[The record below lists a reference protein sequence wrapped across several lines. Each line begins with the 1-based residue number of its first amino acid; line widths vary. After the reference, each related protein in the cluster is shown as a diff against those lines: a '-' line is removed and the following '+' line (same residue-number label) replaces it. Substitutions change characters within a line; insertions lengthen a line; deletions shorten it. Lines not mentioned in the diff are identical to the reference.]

1 MSDKNPSRAAR
12 FRLSTPARL
21 GAAAVAACFASIPA
35 LSNPVNPTVVN
46 GTATFNQT
54 GNLLTVTN
62 SNGAI
67 INWDKFSI
75 KAGET
80 THFAQTSASSSVLN
94 RVLSNDP
101 SLIYG
106 TLSSN
111 GRVWLVNPA
120 GIMVGAGGRVDVA
133 GFVASTLNI
142 SNADFLAGRNLFVND
157 GTAQN
162 AINQGEIRTPTGGSV
177 YLIGS
182 NVANEGIIT
191 TPKGETILA
200 AGQTVSLIDS
210 ATPGVKVDIV
220 GAAGNATNLG
230 RITAEAG
237 RIGIAGVIVRNS
249 GTLNASSVVSEG
261 GRIFLKASQDAYV
274 DGAGRIVITGTRGGS
289 VEVLGDRVALMDK
302 AEIDASG
309 TMAGGRILVGGDYQ
323 GKNPDVR
330 NASVTYFGEDAVLR
344 ADATEVGAGGTAIIW
359 ADDTTRAYGRI
370 SARGGAQGGN
380 GGFVET
386 SGKRFLDVGGIEV
399 NTGGGQWLLD
409 PTDITVVHSGSP
421 GGGTFAGGIFV
432 NGGGTTATI
441 NDFDINANL
450 ASNDITITT
459 SSAGG
464 GTGDIKFDASAGAGG
479 AIVIAN
485 TSGNRNLTLT
495 ADNDIIFTG
504 GSTAFTAGSSSPL
517 DIGFNPGA
525 GRKVEIQAGASAI
538 FNGTDGVSS
547 VRAAIK
553 GASGKSWENF
563 GTVTLIGTSYIGLN
577 RDAGITSTFNNN
589 AGATLNLASTQGWA
603 IQSEPVNQAEPIN
616 NAGTINV
623 TASTAIE
630 AAFSQT
636 ATGIVNV
643 AGGTSLSIQHL
654 NSVAGAVNLNG
665 GVLYLLEPHTGLNG
679 FYGATISGPGTL
691 QIGKGAGGS
700 LTTVIFDSVTT
711 GGGLKVTRERF
722 GGLVFSGA
730 NTFADTSFFA
740 NDATNTNIHWI
751 VPTATYTGTT
761 QWWAK
766 GNIGFAGNV
775 AFSGPVT
782 LGAGWNV
789 NLATPAVNP
798 ANPGDITISGQQ
810 ITGTAMNLFA
820 SNNIG
825 LTATTASALVGSSG
839 AMVVDAGGTLSLFGS
854 NSGGF
859 NATLDSGTG
868 SQTIH
873 AGSINMAAGSG
884 GNWAYAQIKAS
895 GDQQITTTNG
905 GISLGGGSGANYG
918 GFAQIWHGAGSG
930 NQAIAISSSGLNLA
944 GGMATGITTAF
955 PVLLPA
961 VCQTDPSCASQPVT
975 GAWAGITNSVGSQTI
990 AFQSPASTL
999 SITGGSGGIRNA
1011 AWISQNGGGVQTING
1026 APIVTMNGGGTGGSN
1041 YLSTDGFHYLRN
1053 NASIFAPGAAQVF
1066 AFDSLTMSSIGGDPN
1081 RVGTAWISGDGQT
1094 ISVAGPLSL
1103 LAGSTNAGGGSVG
1116 IQSTAGQTITAGA
1129 VSLVGGGSGYDNSAS
1144 IRQLGNGASQS
1155 LTASSLT
1162 IQGGNG
1168 SGTGGSTGD
1177 CGAPCNG
1184 SAASNNAGIYNA
1196 GSGGQTIDV
1205 TAGTINILGGT
1216 VGNRNNAYIQ
1226 NRSAS
1231 LQTVDAA
1238 SIYMQGGD
1246 SGGMYSFGLES
1257 VFGSSWLANN
1267 ASISSGWSGGL
1278 VGSQSITATGNIT
1291 VKGNSGAGA
1300 AGSMG
1305 GAAIAA
1311 TGTQTISGAAINV
1324 SGGSGGSS
1332 SGAGIISLGNQSIA
1346 ASSLLLQAGAT
1357 GTNNRARV
1365 AGYGQSISLAGG
1377 ILSVIGGG
1385 TTASDYSN
1393 EAEIVNSGVS
1403 GQMITFSAAATM
1415 TVQGGQGSGFNA
1427 IGWSDCG
1434 APCNNLSS
1442 SNSAQ
1447 VRNEAGFQTIDFQAG
1462 GSLSI
1467 LAGSNGNDNR
1477 ANLRNRSS
1485 GLQQILGDP
1494 AIILARGASGGA
1506 SVWAPS
1512 LVEQPG
1518 TNRWHEMSNDAGI
1531 EADAGQTIQASSIS
1545 MNAAAGSGFGGLF
1558 ITGHTQNISV
1568 SGAVTMSGAPA
1579 GDAVGSPIATAYG
1592 NATEFQFKAPAV
1604 IGNDSAG
1611 HSLML
1616 DVGSLA
1622 ITGGGYGL
1630 YGGSPVLIGTYKH
1643 ATNTTIN
1650 SASGITLDATPGAG
1664 SVQIG
1669 SFHGNGGS
1677 LTMIAGGAGMALDR
1691 AYVGTGNAGSVV
1703 LATSDGPWSQTAGGR
1718 IAGNSVAIVT
1728 GNGDVTQPVGAAIDA
1743 FMLNAAGNTLSF
1755 LGDNLATSVTLT
1767 STGAGGGIGYNTAA
1781 DAHIILATATTGDIM
1796 LTTTSAPP
1804 AFLGLGIITASAGNV
1819 TVTAEHAILDDN
1831 GAALNITGQNIW
1843 LTSNSGG
1850 TAGGLAISMDT
1861 QASGWIKGKVNGGV
1875 GGIAIRNSGNFGPAF
1890 NASNY
1895 FELDDSLAAN
1905 GNQVGFHTSGNLDMG
1920 GASFKLLTNNAGD
1933 AAASAGGDLAY
1944 NGGVVFQTGTGVP
1957 YGRVVLQSGN
1967 DLAVNGVL
1975 GAVNGSINLSAG
1987 QQLAI
1992 HHVVTAT
1999 DDILLFAPAIDVTHA
2014 VSASGSINVVG
2025 ATVDISGIGSLSAA
2039 TVDIAASD
2047 LTMVGPGAEIWASAG
2062 DVRGI
2067 FLGHV
2072 TLNDGAHIKAPVGD
2086 VKLAFLGADSTFYLN
2101 DGPGYAYS
2109 SYIMASPNTVNLA
2122 FTNRE
2127 SGGIVIDGSE
2137 TATTVAGGSGFY
2149 TGGPPG
2155 VGTPLAQGAGLEIAY
2170 PNPVGRE
2177 ILAVIANAI
2186 ERATDAVDSGSS
2198 PTDGDGGSLLGGGQ
2212 RGLQDRAEGGGEG
2225 SFGEGGDNTDDKKD
2239 DKKDDKDKKKSVEG
2253 KDGKKDEKPA
2263 QKKVAQCT

>member
-1 MSDKNPSRAAR
+1 MNIKSSAGNVKCMSTSV
-12 FRLSTPARL
+12 RLSV
-21 GAAAVAACFASIPA
+21 AAVAACFVSIPA

-46 GTATFNQT
+46 GTASFNQV
-54 GNLLTVTN
+54 GKVLTVTN

-75 KAGET
+75 KTGET
-80 THFAQTSASSSVLN
+80 THFAQASASSSVLN
-94 RVLSNDP
+94 RVLNDP
-101 SLIYG
+101 TAIYG

-111 GRVWLVNPA
+111 GRVWLVNPS
-120 GIMVGAGGRVDVA
+120 GIMVGPGGRVDTA
-133 GFVASTLNI
+133 GFVASTLSV
-142 SNADFLAGRNLFVND
+142 SNENFLAGRNLFANG

-162 AINQGEIRTPTGGSV
+162 VINQGEIRTPAGGSV

-182 NVANEGIIT
+182 NVGNEGIIT
-191 TPKGETILA
+191 TAKGETILA

-210 ATPGVKVDIV
+210 ATPGVKVNIT

-230 RITAEAG
+230 TITSEAG

-249 GTLNASSVVSEG
+249 GVLNASSVASDGGRIYLKASSDALVEG
-261 GRIFLKASQDAYV
+261 GRIEAKSATGKGGRV
-274 DGAGRIVITGTRGGS
+274 D
-289 VEVLGDRVALMDK
+289 VLGDRVAVLGDT
-302 AEIDASG
+302 AIDASG
-309 TMAGGRILVGGDYQ
+309 ATGGGSIRVGGDYQ
-323 GKNPDVR
+323 GANPEVA
-330 NASVTYFGEDAVLR
+330 NARVAYLGANTVLK
-344 ADATEVGAGGTAIIW
+344 ADATETGAGGTAIVW
-359 ADDTTRAYGRI
+359 ADDTTRAFGTI
-370 SARGGAQGGN
+370 SARGAGGGA

-386 SGKRFLDVGGIEV
+386 SGKNYLDVGGIRV
-399 NTGGGQWLLD
+399 DTGGGSWLLD
-409 PTDITVVHSGSP
+409 PTDITVVHSGGS
-421 GGGTFAGGIFV
+421 GGSTFAGGIFV

-464 GTGDIKFDASAGAGG
+464 GAGDIKFDASAGAGG

-485 TSGNRNLTLT
+485 GSGPRNLTLT
-495 ADNDIIFTG
+495 ADHDIIFTG
-504 GSTAFTAGSSSPL
+504 GSTTFASTAPGSPL
-517 DIGFNPGA
+517 DVGFNAGV
-525 GRKVEIQAGASAI
+525 GRKVEVQAGATAI
-538 FNGTDGVSS
+538 FNGGFGSLVSAS
-547 VRAAIK
+547 IR

-563 GTVTLIGTSYIGLN
+563 GTVTLSGTSYIDLN
-577 RDAGITSTFNNN
+577 VGGITSTFNNK

-603 IQSEPVNQAEPIN
+603 IQSEAANQAEAIN

-630 AAFSQT
+630 AAYSQT
-636 ATGIVNV
+636 ATGVLNI
-643 AGGTSLSIQHL
+643 AGATALSLQHL

-665 GVLYLLEPHTGLNG
+665 GGLQLLESHAGLNG
-679 FYGATISGPGTL
+679 FYSATISGPGTV
-691 QIGKGAGGS
+691 QIGKGASGAM
-700 LTTVIFDSVTT
+700 TTVLFDNVTT
-711 GGGLKVTRERF
+711 GGGLKILREQF
-722 GGLVFSGA
+722 GGLAFSGA

-740 NDATNTNIHWI
+740 NDAAGSNIHWI
-751 VPTATYTGTT
+751 VPAATYSGTT

-766 GNIGFAGNV
+766 GNIGFAGNI

-905 GISLGGGSGANYG
+905 GISLGGGSGVNYG

-930 NQAIAISSSGLNLA
+930 NQSIAISSSGLNLA
-944 GGMATGITTAF
+944 GGMATGTTTAF

-961 VCQTDPSCASQPVT
+961 VCQTDPSCLSQPVT

-990 AFQSPASTL
+990 DFQSPASTL
-999 SITGGSGGIRNA
+999 NISGGSGGIRNA
-1011 AWISQNGGGVQTING
+1011 AWISQNGGGVQTISG

-1066 AFDSLTMSSIGGDPN
+1066 AFDSLTMSSTGGDPN
-1081 RVGTAWISGDGQT
+1081 RVGTAWISGHGQT

-1129 VSLVGGGSGYDNSAS
+1129 VSLAGGGSGYDNSAS
-1144 IRQLGNGASQS
+1144 IRQLGSGASQS
-1155 LTASSLT
+1155 LTANSLT
-1162 IQGGNG
+1162 IQGGSGN
-1168 SGTGGSTGD
+1168 GTGGSTGD

-1216 VGNRNNAYIQ
+1216 AGNRNNAYIQ

-1231 LQTVDAA
+1231 LQTVDAV

-1267 ASISSGWSGGL
+1267 ASISSGWSGGV
-1278 VGSQSITATGNIT
+1278 VGSQSITVTGNIT

-1311 TGTQTISGAAINV
+1311 TGAQTISGAAISV

-1365 AGYGQSISLAGG
+1365 TGYGQSISLAGG

-1385 TTASDYSN
+1385 TSASDYSN
-1393 EAEIVNSGVS
+1393 EAEIVNFGGA
-1403 GQMITFSAAATM
+1403 GQTITFSAAANM

-1427 IGWSDCG
+1427 MGWSDCG

-1447 VRNEAGFQTIDFQAG
+1447 VRNEVGFQTIDFQAG
-1462 GSLSI
+1462 GNLSI

-1477 ANLRNRSS
+1477 AYLRNRSS

-1512 LVEQPG
+1512 LIEHPG
-1518 TNRWHEMSNDAGI
+1518 TNVWHEMGNDAGI

-1558 ITGHTQNISV
+1558 ITGHTQNITV

-1592 NATEFQFKAPAV
+1592 NATEFQFKAPVV

-1650 SASGITLDATPGAG
+1650 SSGGIMLNAAPGAG

-1669 SFHGNGGS
+1669 SFYGNGGS
-1677 LTMIAGGAGMALDR
+1677 LTMIAGGVGMSLDR

-1703 LATSDGPWSQTAGGR
+1703 LATSNGPWSQTAGGR

-1728 GNGDVTQPVGAAIDA
+1728 GSGDVTQPVGAVIDA
-1743 FMLNAAGNTLSF
+1743 FMLNAAGNNLSF

-1781 DAHIILATATTGDIM
+1781 DAHIVLATATTGDIT

-1804 AFLGLGIITASAGNV
+1804 AFLGLGTITASAGNV

-1843 LTSNSGG
+1843 LTSNGG
-1850 TAGGLAISMDT
+1850 GSVGGLAISMDT

-1875 GGIAIRNSGNFGPAF
+1875 GGIAIRNQGDFGPAF
-1890 NASNY
+1890 NASNF
-1895 FELDDSLAAN
+1895 FELDDSLAAS

-1920 GASFKLLTNNAGD
+1920 GASFKMLTANAGD
-1933 AAASAGGDLAY
+1933 IGVSAGGDITY
-1944 NGGVVFQTGTGVP
+1944 NGGAVFQTSAGAP
-1957 YGRVVLQSGN
+1957 FGRVVIQAGN
-1967 DLAVNGVL
+1967 DLQINGTL
-1975 GAVNGSINLSAG
+1975 GAVNGSFNLSAG
-1987 QQLAI
+1987 NLLAI
-1992 HHVVTAT
+1992 NQAVAAS
-1999 DDILLFAPAIDVTHA
+1999 DDIMMMAPTIDIAHA
-2014 VSASGSINVVG
+2014 VSASATGQIAVIAENVNLSGNGSI
-2025 ATVDISGIGSLSAA
+2025 SAGEI
-2039 TVDIAASD
+2039 DIAASN
-2047 LTMVGPGAEIWASAG
+2047 LTAAGPGAEIWASAG
-2062 DVRGI
+2062 DIRGI
-2067 FLGHV
+2067 FLGDV
-2072 TLNDGAHIKAPVGD
+2072 RLNDGAHLKAPLGD
-2086 VKLAFLGADSTFYLN
+2086 VKLAFLGADSMLYLN
-2101 DGPGYAYS
+2101 DVPGYAFS
-2109 SYIMASPNTVNLA
+2109 SYIMASPNTVNLT
-2122 FTNRE
+2122 FTNRN
-2127 SGGIVIDGSE
+2127 SGGIIIDG
-2137 TATTVAGGSGFY
+2137 TASTTTVAGGSGFY
-2149 TGGPPG
+2149 SGGPPG
-2155 VGTPLAQGAGLEIAY
+2155 VGTPLVEGAGLLVAY
-2170 PNPVGRE
+2170 PSVAGDKL
-2177 ILAVIANAI
+2177 IAVIANAI
-2186 ERATDAVDSGSS
+2186 EKAAKDVDPGSTPTDADQPLAPAGDTRPEPQQGDSASNGNF
-2198 PTDGDGGSLLGGGQ
+2198 
-2212 RGLQDRAEGGGEG
+2212 GGEESDG
-2225 SFGEGGDNTDDKKD
+2225 KGK
-2239 DKKDDKDKKKSVEG
+2239 DKDEKDEKGKQKPDGG
-2253 KDGKKDEKPA
+2253 KDGKKDEKSG
-2263 QKKVAQCT
+2263 QKKVSQCT